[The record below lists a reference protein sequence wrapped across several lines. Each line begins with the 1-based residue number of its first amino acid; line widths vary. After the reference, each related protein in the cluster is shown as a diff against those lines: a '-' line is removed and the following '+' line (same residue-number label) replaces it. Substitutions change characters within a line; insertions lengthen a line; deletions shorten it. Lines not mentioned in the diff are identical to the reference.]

1 MRVFRPEREHMAD
14 SPHIANVTQSSFE
27 ELVVARSHR
36 VPVLVDY
43 WADWCGPCQMQLPV
57 LLKLVEANEGR
68 LLLAKVNTDEE
79 RGLAREHGIRSL
91 PTMRLWKNGEVVEE
105 ILGAQTES
113 TLRIVLDRHVERPS
127 DAQREAALELHRQ
140 GDTAAAIER
149 LETICAGDPSN
160 TRAALDL
167 IEMNLAAGRLAAA
180 EAGYAALPRDVRD
193 ETDGTRLRARLDF
206 SAIAGDAGDR
216 PGLEQRL
223 QGDPDDLEARYRLAA
238 LRVLSADYEDAME
251 SFLKIIRQDRGFR
264 DDAGRKA
271 LLSVFELL
279 GSDHELVSRYRRQL
293 FNLMH

>member
-1 MRVFRPEREHMAD
+1 MAN
-14 SPHIANVTQSSFE
+14 SPHITNVTESSFDE
-27 ELVVARSHR
+27 QVVARSHQ

-43 WADWCGPCQMQLPV
+43 WAEWCGPCQMQLPV

-113 TLRIVLDRHVERPS
+113 TLRIMLDRHVERPS
-127 DAQREAALELHRQ
+127 DAKREAALELHRQ
-140 GDTAAAIER
+140 GNTAAAIEQ
-149 LETICAGDPSN
+149 LEAICAGDPSN

-167 IEMNLAAGRLAAA
+167 IEMNLAAGRLEAA
-180 EAGYAALPRDVRD
+180 EAGYEALPRDVRD

-206 SAIAGDAGDR
+206 SAIAGEAGGR
-216 PGLEQRL
+216 TELEQRL

-238 LRVLSADYEDAME
+238 LQVLSGDYEAAME
-251 SFLKIIRQDRGFR
+251 SFLVIIRQDRGFR

>member
-1 MRVFRPEREHMAD
+1 
-14 SPHIANVTQSSFE
+14 
-27 ELVVARSHR
+27 
-36 VPVLVDY
+36 VLVDY

-113 TLRIVLDRHVERPS
+113 TLRIVLDRHIERPS

-140 GDTAAAIER
+140 GDTAAAIEQ
-149 LETICAGDPSN
+149 LEAICAGDPSN

-167 IEMNLAAGRLAAA
+167 IEMNLAAGRLEAA

-193 ETDGTRLRARLDF
+193 ETDGTRLRAMLDF
-206 SAIAGDAGDR
+206 SAIAGEAGGR
-216 PGLEQRL
+216 TELEHRL
-223 QGDPDDLEARYRLAA
+223 EGDPDDLEARYRLAA
-238 LRVLSADYEDAME
+238 LQVLSGDYEAAME
-251 SFLKIIRQDRGFR
+251 AFLAIIRQDRGFR

-271 LLSVFELL
+271 LLLVFELL

>member
-1 MRVFRPEREHMAD
+1 MAD
-14 SPHIANVTQSSFE
+14 SPHITNVTESSFD
-27 ELVVARSHR
+27 ELVVARSHQ

-113 TLRIVLDRHVERPS
+113 TLRIVLDRHVDRPS

-140 GDTAAAIER
+140 GDTAAAIEQ

-167 IEMNLAAGRLAAA
+167 IEMNLAAGRLEAA
-180 EAGYAALPRDVRD
+180 EAGYEALPRDVRD

-206 SAIAGDAGDR
+206 SAIAGEAGDR
-216 PGLEQRL
+216 AELEQRV
-223 QGDPDDLEARYRLAA
+223 QGDPDDLESRYRLAA
-238 LRVLSADYEDAME
+238 LQVLSGDYEAAME
-251 SFLKIIRQDRGFR
+251 AFLAIIRQDRGFR

-279 GSDHELVSRYRRQL
+279 GSEHELVSRYRRQL
-293 FNLMH
+293 FTLMH

>member
-1 MRVFRPEREHMAD
+1 MAD
-14 SPHIANVTQSSFE
+14 SPHISNVTESSFD
-27 ELVVARSHR
+27 ELVVARSHQ

-113 TLRIVLDRHVERPS
+113 TLRIVLDRHVDRPS

-140 GDTAAAIER
+140 GDTAAAIEQ

-167 IEMNLAAGRLAAA
+167 IEMNLAAGRLEAA

-206 SAIAGDAGDR
+206 FAIAGEAGDR
-216 PGLEQRL
+216 SELEQRV
-223 QGDPDDLEARYRLAA
+223 QGDPDDLESRYRLAA
-238 LRVLSADYEDAME
+238 LQVLSGDYEAAME
-251 SFLKIIRQDRGFR
+251 AFLAIIRQDRSFR

-271 LLSVFELL
+271 LLSVFEML
-279 GSDHELVSRYRRQL
+279 GSEHELVSRYRRQL
-293 FNLMH
+293 FTLMH

>member
-1 MRVFRPEREHMAD
+1 MAD
-14 SPHIANVTQSSFE
+14 SPHITNVTESSFD
-27 ELVVARSHR
+27 ELVVARSHQ

-113 TLRIVLDRHVERPS
+113 TLRIVLDRHVDRPS

-140 GDTAAAIER
+140 GDTASAIEQ

-167 IEMNLAAGRLAAA
+167 IEMNLATGRLEAA

-206 SAIAGDAGDR
+206 SAIAGEDSDR
-216 PGLEQRL
+216 AELEQRV
-223 QGDPDDLEARYRLAA
+223 QGDPDDLESRYRLAA
-238 LRVLSADYEDAME
+238 MQVLSGDYETAME
-251 SFLKIIRQDRGFR
+251 AFLTIIRQDRGFR

-279 GSDHELVSRYRRQL
+279 GSEHELVSRYRRKL
-293 FNLMH
+293 FTFMH